1 MQELKEKVRNLL
13 ITCGENPSQQLNLI
27 DSIQRLG
34 VAYHFDIQI
43 NEALDHAYKN
53 YNDTNDHDQSD
64 EDLHTTALKFRLL
77 RQQRY
82 SISCGKYIHL
92 FLSLQF

>member
-34 VAYHFDIQI
+34 VAYHFDIEI

-53 YNDTNDHDQSD
+53 YNDTNDHDQND

-92 FLSLQF
+92 FSSLQF